1 MKLRKLF
8 LLVVLA
14 MTAIANAQQMPPVP
28 VDTAVRIGKLPNGLT
43 YYIRHNEWPEHVAN
57 FYIAQRVGSIQ
68 EEEDQRGL
76 AHFLEHMA
84 FNGSEH
90 FKENGIIEFCRSLGV
105 AFGRD
110 LNAYTSIKE
119 TVYNVNNVPTTRQS
133 ALDSCLYIIKDW
145 SNGLHLE
152 DKEIDKERGVIHGE
166 WAMRNNASMRLL
178 EANLPKLYPNS
189 KWGHRLPIG
198 LMSVVD
204 SFSYDALRKY
214 YKKWYR
220 PDNQAIIVVGD
231 VDVDHTEKM
240 IKELFSSIPLEPN
253 AAQVEKYPVADN
265 YEPIYFVDK
274 DKELVNNQISISM
287 KTDVFPDSLKGTM
300 LYFVDSYAKSMI
312 SSMMGSRFS
321 ELSQKPE
328 CNYVA
333 SYANIGDYLYSDT
346 KSAFDLTVIP
356 KENKDIDAMRDA
368 VREVMRV
375 KQHGFNASELARA
388 KDEFLSQIEKAY
400 TNRDKRKNG
409 QFGDEYCRNYLTNEP
424 IPSIEDEFQIWKMV
438 SSNIPLEMINQYAQQ
453 VISVSDTNLVVFE
466 FAQEKE
472 GRFIP
477 TAEELRKTYESA
489 RAEKLEPWV
498 DNTKNEPLIAEM
510 PKKGSIKKTT
520 ENTAL
525 GYKELALSNGAT
537 VVLKKTD
544 YKTDE
549 IQVTA
554 FSKGGT
560 CLYDEKDFSN
570 LKVIE
575 YASSL
580 SGLGNFSN
588 NELEKAMAGKQCRV
602 GFNMNVTRTNVS
614 GNTTPKDIET
624 FMQLLYLN
632 FTAVAKDAQSYES
645 FLAQLKLVLPNQGL
659 QPEYAFQDSLNT
671 LVTSA
676 NPRYKMLCEADIDK
690 ISYDRCLEII
700 KERTANAAN
709 YTFVFVGNFDEATL
723 LPLIEQ
729 YIASL
734 PAKKADNL
742 KLKDVSSLFTGEQ
755 KLDFTRKM
763 ESPKPQL
770 ANVYYSPA
778 ENTRKNDVLMKYVGE
793 VLSNEMLKQVRED
806 ASAAYH
812 CSAGCGINLVGPQP
826 LVQLSTSAP
835 ISDPTK
841 LDMAAELM
849 KKIVVEAAEKVDP
862 DKVTKV
868 KENML
873 KEAEISFKTNGFWMG
888 TIMDWKIYNKDNYTE
903 YKKLIE
909 SVTPEDIASYI
920 KNVILKSGNHAEV
933 IMRPAE

>member
-8 LLVVLA
+8 SLFAFALTA
-14 MTAIANAQQMPPVP
+14 MANAQQMPPVP
-28 VDTAVRIGKLPNGLT
+28 VDKDVRIGKLPNGLT

-57 FYIAQRVGSIQ
+57 FYIAQRVGSLQ

-90 FKENGIIEFCRSLGV
+90 FKENGIVEFCRSLGV

-110 LNAYTSIKE
+110 LNAYTNFAE

-133 ALDSCLYIIKDW
+133 ALDSCLIIIKDW
-145 SNGLHLE
+145 SNGLLLE

-166 WAMRNNASMRLL
+166 WAMRNSASMRLL
-178 EANLPKLYPNS
+178 ESNLPRLFPGS
-189 KWGHRLPIG
+189 KWGVRLPIG

-204 SFSYDALRKY
+204 NFTYDALRKY

-220 PDNQAIIVVGD
+220 PDNQAVIVVGD
-231 VDVDHTEKM
+231 VDVDHTEKV
-240 IKELFSSIPLEPN
+240 IKELFGSIPLDPN
-253 AAQVEKYPVADN
+253 APKVEKYPVPDN

-274 DKELVNNQISISM
+274 DKEMRNNQISVNM
-287 KTDVFPDSLKGTM
+287 KIDAMPDSLKGTM
-300 LYFVDSYAKSMI
+300 AYLINHFIKLQLRGMLE
-312 SSMMGSRFS
+312 SRFN
-321 ELSQKPE
+321 ELAQKPE
-328 CNYVA
+328 CNFVA
-333 SYANIGDYLYSDT
+333 AYANVGGYTYSNT
-346 KSAFDLTVIP
+346 KDAFQLTVIP
-356 KENKDIDAMRDA
+356 KENKDLEALRDA
-368 VREVMRV
+368 VREIMRA
-375 KQHGFNASELARA
+375 KQHGFTASELIRS
-388 KDEFLSQIEKAY
+388 KDGFMSWIEKEY
-400 TNRDKRKNG
+400 LNRDKRDNDN
-409 QFGDEYCRNYLTNEP
+409 FGSQYSAHFISNEP
-424 IPSIEDEFQIWKMV
+424 IPSIEDEHQIWNMISQMV
-438 SSNIPLEMINQYAQQ
+438 TPEIVNQYANQ
-453 VISVSDTNLVVFE
+453 VISVSDTNLVVYE
-466 FAQEKE
+466 FAQDKE

-477 TAEELRKTYESA
+477 TADELRKTYEAA

-498 DNTKNEPLIAEM
+498 DNTKNEPLIAEL

-520 ENTAL
+520 ENATL
-525 GYKELALSNGAT
+525 GYKELTLSNGAT

-549 IQVTA
+549 IQMTA
-554 FSKGGT
+554 FAKGGS
-560 CLYDEKDFSN
+560 CLYGEKDYSN
-570 LKVIE
+570 LKVMR
-575 YASSL
+575 YMGNL

-588 NELEKAMAGKQCRV
+588 NELQKALAGKQCAV
-602 GFNMNVTRTNVS
+602 GFNMNVTRSNVT
-614 GNTTPKDIET
+614 GHTTPKDIET
-624 FMQLLYLN
+624 FLQLVYLN
-632 FTAVAKDAQSYES
+632 FTSVAKDSLSYES
-645 FLAQLKLVLPNQGL
+645 FMGQLKLVLPSQGL
-659 QPEYAFQDSLNT
+659 QPEYAFEDSLST
-671 LVTSA
+671 VIYSG
-676 NPRYKMLCEADIDK
+676 NPRYKILGESDINK

-709 YTFVFVGNFDEATL
+709 YTFVFVGNYDEATL

-734 PAKKADNL
+734 PAKKADNVAI
-742 KLKDVSSLFTGEQ
+742 KDVNTFFKGNK
-755 KLDFTRKM
+755 KLDFKRKM

-770 ANVYYSPA
+770 ANMYYAPA
-778 ENTRKNDVLMKYVGE
+778 ENTRKNDVLMRYTSE

-812 CSAGCGINLVGPQP
+812 CSASCGINLIGSTP
-826 LVQLSTSAP
+826 LVTLNTSAP
-835 ISDPTK
+835 ISEPSK

-849 KKIVVEAAEKVDP
+849 KKIVNDAAEKVDP

-873 KEAEISFKTNGFWMG
+873 KEAEISFKNNNFWMSA
-888 TIMDWKIYNKDNYTE
+888 IVDWKLYGKDNYTD

-909 SVTPEDIASYI
+909 NVKPEDISSYI

-933 IMRPAE
+933 IMRP

>member
-8 LLVVLA
+8 SLFAFALTA
-14 MTAIANAQQMPPVP
+14 MANAQQMPPVP
-28 VDTAVRIGKLPNGLT
+28 VDKDVRIGKLPNGLT

-57 FYIAQRVGSIQ
+57 FYIAQRVGSLQ

-90 FKENGIIEFCRSLGV
+90 FKENGIVEFCRSLGV

-110 LNAYTSIKE
+110 LNAYTNFAE

-133 ALDSCLYIIKDW
+133 ALDSCLIIIKDW
-145 SNGLHLE
+145 SNGLLLE

-166 WAMRNNASMRLL
+166 WAMRNSASMRLL
-178 EANLPKLYPNS
+178 ESNLPRLFPGS
-189 KWGHRLPIG
+189 KWGVRLPIG

-204 SFSYDALRKY
+204 NFTYDALRKY

-220 PDNQAIIVVGD
+220 PDNQAVIVVGD
-231 VDVDHTEKM
+231 VDVDHTEKV
-240 IKELFSSIPLEPN
+240 IKELFGSIPLDPN
-253 AAQVEKYPVADN
+253 APKVEKYPVPDN

-274 DKELVNNQISISM
+274 DKEMRNNQISVNM
-287 KTDVFPDSLKGTM
+287 KIDAMPDSLKGTM
-300 LYFVDSYAKSMI
+300 AYLINHFIKLQLRGMLE
-312 SSMMGSRFS
+312 SRFN
-321 ELSQKPE
+321 ELAQKPE
-328 CNYVA
+328 CNFVA
-333 SYANIGDYLYSDT
+333 AYANVGGYTYSNT
-346 KSAFDLTVIP
+346 KDAFQLTVIP
-356 KENKDIDAMRDA
+356 KENKDLEALRDA
-368 VREVMRV
+368 VREIMRA
-375 KQHGFNASELARA
+375 KQHGFTASELIRS
-388 KDEFLSQIEKAY
+388 KDGFMSWIEKEY
-400 TNRDKRKNG
+400 LNRDKRDNDN
-409 QFGDEYCRNYLTNEP
+409 FGSQYSAHFISNEP
-424 IPSIEDEFQIWKMV
+424 IPSIEDEHRFWNMISQMV
-438 SSNIPLEMINQYAQQ
+438 TPEIVNQYANQ
-453 VISVSDTNLVVFE
+453 VISVSDTNLVVYE
-466 FAQEKE
+466 FAQDKE

-477 TAEELRKTYESA
+477 TADELRKTYEAA

-498 DNTKNEPLIAEM
+498 DNTKNEPLIAEL

-520 ENTAL
+520 ENATL
-525 GYKELALSNGAT
+525 GYKELTLSNGAT

-549 IQVTA
+549 IQMTA
-554 FSKGGT
+554 FAKGGS
-560 CLYDEKDFSN
+560 CLYGEKDYSN
-570 LKVIE
+570 LKVMR
-575 YASSL
+575 YMGNL

-588 NELEKAMAGKQCRV
+588 NELQKALAGKQCAV
-602 GFNMNVTRTNVS
+602 GFNMNVTRSNVT
-614 GNTTPKDIET
+614 GHTTPKDIET
-624 FMQLLYLN
+624 FLQLVYLN
-632 FTAVAKDAQSYES
+632 FTSVAKDSLSYES
-645 FLAQLKLVLPNQGL
+645 FMGQLKLVLPSQGL
-659 QPEYAFQDSLNT
+659 QPEYAFEDSLST
-671 LVTSA
+671 VIYSG
-676 NPRYKMLCEADIDK
+676 NPRYKILGESDINK

-709 YTFVFVGNFDEATL
+709 YTFVFVGNYDEATL

-734 PAKKADNL
+734 PAKKADNVAI
-742 KLKDVSSLFTGEQ
+742 KDVNTFFKGNK
-755 KLDFTRKM
+755 KLDFKRKM

-770 ANVYYSPA
+770 ANMYYAPA
-778 ENTRKNDVLMKYVGE
+778 ENTRKNDVLMRYTSE

-812 CSAGCGINLVGPQP
+812 CSASCGINLIGSTP
-826 LVQLSTSAP
+826 LVTLNTSAP
-835 ISDPTK
+835 ISEPSK

-849 KKIVVEAAEKVDP
+849 KKIVNDAAEKVDP

-873 KEAEISFKTNGFWMG
+873 KEAEISFKNNNFWMSA
-888 TIMDWKIYNKDNYTE
+888 IVDWKLYGKDNYTD

-909 SVTPEDIASYI
+909 NVKPEDISSYI

-933 IMRPAE
+933 IMRP

>member
-1 MKLRKLF
+1 M
-8 LLVVLA
+8 VS
-14 MTAIANAQQMPPVP
+14 Q
-28 VDTAVRIGKLPNGLT
+28 
-43 YYIRHNEWPEHVAN
+43 
-57 FYIAQRVGSIQ
+57 
-68 EEEDQRGL
+68 
-76 AHFLEHMA
+76 
-84 FNGSEH
+84 
-90 FKENGIIEFCRSLGV
+90 
-105 AFGRD
+105 
-110 LNAYTSIKE
+110 
-119 TVYNVNNVPTTRQS
+119 
-133 ALDSCLYIIKDW
+133 
-145 SNGLHLE
+145 
-152 DKEIDKERGVIHGE
+152 
-166 WAMRNNASMRLL
+166 
-178 EANLPKLYPNS
+178 
-189 KWGHRLPIG
+189 
-198 LMSVVD
+198 
-204 SFSYDALRKY
+204 
-214 YKKWYR
+214 
-220 PDNQAIIVVGD
+220 
-231 VDVDHTEKM
+231 
-240 IKELFSSIPLEPN
+240 
-253 AAQVEKYPVADN
+253 
-265 YEPIYFVDK
+265 
-274 DKELVNNQISISM
+274 SISL
-287 KTDVFPDSLKGTM
+287 D
-300 LYFVDSYAKSMI
+300 
-312 SSMMGSRFS
+312 
-321 ELSQKPE
+321 
-328 CNYVA
+328 
-333 SYANIGDYLYSDT
+333 
-346 KSAFDLTVIP
+346 
-356 KENKDIDAMRDA
+356 
-368 VREVMRV
+368 
-375 KQHGFNASELARA
+375 
-388 KDEFLSQIEKAY
+388 
-400 TNRDKRKNG
+400 
-409 QFGDEYCRNYLTNEP
+409 
-424 IPSIEDEFQIWKMV
+424 
-438 SSNIPLEMINQYAQQ
+438 MINQYAQQ
-453 VISVSDTNLVVFE
+453 IISVSDTNLVVFE

-472 GRFIP
+472 GRLVP
-477 TAEELRKTYESA
+477 TAEELRKTYEAA

-510 PKKGSIKKTT
+510 PKKGAIKKTS
-520 ENTAL
+520 ENGAL
-525 GYKELALSNGAT
+525 GYKELTLSNGAT
-537 VVLKKTD
+537 VILKKTD

-549 IQVTA
+549 IQMTA

-560 CLYDEKDFSN
+560 CLYDEKDYSN
-570 LKVIE
+570 LKVVG
-575 YASSL
+575 YAASL

-588 NELEKAMAGKQCRV
+588 NELEKAMAGKQCHV
-602 GFNMNVTRTNVS
+602 GFSMNVTRSNVS

-676 NPRYKMLCEADIDK
+676 DPRYKMLCEEDIDK

-729 YIASL
+729 YIAAL

-742 KLKDVSSLFTGEQ
+742 KLKDVRSLFKGEK

-778 ENTRKNDVLMKYVGE
+778 ENTRKNDVLMRYVGE

-835 ISDPTK
+835 ISDPSK

-862 DKVTKV
+862 DKVNKV

-873 KEAEISFKTNGFWMG
+873 KEAEISFKTNSFWMG
-888 TIMDWKIYNKDNYTE
+888 TIMDWKLYNKDNYTE

-909 SVTPEDIASYI
+909 SVTPEDISSYI

>member
-1 MKLRKLF
+1 MRLRKLF
-8 LLVVLA
+8 LFVVLA
-14 MTAIANAQQMPPVP
+14 MTAMVNAQQMPPVP
-28 VDTAVRIGKLPNGLT
+28 VDSAVRIGKLPNGLT

-84 FNGSEH
+84 FNGSDH
-90 FKENGIIEFCRSLGV
+90 FKDNGIIEFCRSLGV

-119 TVYNVNNVPTTRQS
+119 TVYNVNNVPTKRQS

-145 SNGLHLE
+145 SNGLLLE

-189 KWGHRLPIG
+189 KWGQRLPIG

-220 PDNQAIIVVGD
+220 PDNQAIIIVGD
-231 VDVDHTEKM
+231 VDVEHTEKK

-253 AAQVEKYPVADN
+253 AAVVEKYPVADN

-274 DKELVNNQISISM
+274 DKELVNNQISVSM
-287 KTDVFPDSLKGTM
+287 KTDVFPDSLRGTM
-300 LYFVDSYAKSMI
+300 LYFFDSYVKTMVSNMI
-312 SSMMGSRFS
+312 GSRFS

-328 CNYVA
+328 CSYVA
-333 SYANIGDYLYSDT
+333 SYASIGNYLYSDT
-346 KSAFDLTVIP
+346 KDAFDLTVIP
-356 KENKDIDAMRDA
+356 KENKDLDAMRDA

-375 KQHGFNASELARA
+375 KQHGFHATELVRA

-400 TNRDKRKNG
+400 TNRDKRNNG
-409 QFGDEYCRNYLTNEP
+409 QFGDEYCRNYLSNEP
-424 IPSIEDEFQIWKMV
+424 IPSIEDEFQIWKLV
-438 SSNIPLEMINQYAQQ
+438 SQNIPLEAINEYAKQI
-453 VISVSDTNLVVFE
+453 ISVSDTNLVIFE

-472 GRFIP
+472 GRFVP
-477 TAEELRKTYESA
+477 TADELRKTYEAA
-489 RAEKLEPWV
+489 RAEKQEPWV
-498 DNTKNEPLIAEM
+498 DNTKNEPLISEM
-510 PKKGSIKKTT
+510 PKKGSVKKTT
-520 ENTAL
+520 ENSAL
-525 GYKELALSNGAT
+525 GYKELTLSNGAT
-537 VVLKKTD
+537 VILKKTD
-544 YKTDE
+544 YKIDE
-549 IQVTA
+549 IQMNA
-554 FSKGGT
+554 FSKGGS
-560 CLYDEKDFSN
+560 CLYGDKDYSN
-570 LKVIE
+570 LKVID
-575 YASSL
+575 YMTSL

-588 NELEKAMAGKQCRV
+588 NELEKALAGKQCHV
-602 GFNMNVTRTNVS
+602 GFGMNVTRTNVS
-614 GNTTPKDIET
+614 GSTTPKDIET

-632 FTAVAKDAQSYES
+632 FTSVAKDEKAYES
-645 FLAQLKLVLPNQGL
+645 FLGQLKLVLPNRGL
-659 QPEYAFQDSLNT
+659 QPQVAFQDSLNAV
-671 LVTSA
+671 VTSA
-676 NPRYKMLCEADIDK
+676 NPRFQSLCEEDIDK

-709 YTFVFVGNFDEATL
+709 YTFVFVGNYDEATL

-734 PAKKADNL
+734 PAKKADNIAIP
-742 KLKDVSSLFTGEQ
+742 DVSSLFKGEK

-763 ESPKPQL
+763 ETPRPEL
-770 ANVYYSPA
+770 ANVYYAPV
-778 ENTRKNDVLMKYVGE
+778 ENTRKNDVLMRYTSE
-793 VLSNEMLKQVRED
+793 ILSMEMLKQVRED
-806 ASAAYH
+806 ASAAYS
-812 CSAGCGINLVGPQP
+812 CGAGCGINLIGKTP
-826 LVQLSTSAP
+826 LVQLSSSAP
-835 ISDPTK
+835 ISDPSK

-849 KKIVVEAAEKVDP
+849 KKIVVEAGEKVDP
-862 DKVTKV
+862 DKLQKV

-888 TIMDWKIYNKDNYTE
+888 AINDWKFYGKDNYTD

-909 SVTPEDIASYI
+909 AVTPEDVASYI